1 MGGSARALSPIVAVA
16 PPPSAVPA
24 VAPSADLPAQP
35 APVPSPTRL
44 LDVRTVYAE
53 PAALDSARG
62 RDVLARFPGAEII
75 EVPSHWQIPELNG
88 NEGNVERWVRVKT
101 ETLVLGVK
109 QSLSA
114 RPNSRSSNWIAPST
128 ANGCAMACR

>member
-1 MGGSARALSPIVAVA
+1 MAAA
-16 PPPSAVPA
+16 PSPSAVPA
-24 VAPSADLPAQP
+24 VAPSADLPVHP

-62 RDVLARFPGAEII
+62 REVLARFPGVDIV

-109 QSLSA
+109 KSLSA

-128 ANGCAMACR
+128 ANGCAMACAYFFQRRD